1 MYRQD
6 AGSPMTSEDPMFV
19 LEAKELRKSFGEGE
33 AAVEVLRGVNLGVQP
48 GEMLAIMGRSG
59 SGKSTMLTLLGGV
72 DVPTSGQVL
81 LEGTDLASLDDDGR
95 TLIRRRRIGFVFQA
109 FNLLPILTAEEN
121 VALPLELDSVPV
133 GQARERAAKML
144 ELVGLANRRSHL
156 PGKMSGGEQQR
167 VAIARALVIEP
178 AIVLADEPTGNLD
191 SANSKRITRV
201 LRELVDQHGQTIIM
215 VTHDAAVAEQA
226 DRVIYLL
233 DGQIEREE
241 TNRVVPIRPRRA
253 PVPTAGT

>member
-1 MYRQD
+1 MH
-6 AGSPMTSEDPMFV
+6 V
-19 LEAKELRKSFGEGE
+19 LEARELRKSFGEGE
-33 AAVEVLRGVNLGVQP
+33 AAVEALRGVNLRVQA

-121 VALPLELDSVPV
+121 VALPLELDGVPAKI
-133 GQARERAAKML
+133 ARERAVKTL
-144 ELVGLANRRSHL
+144 ELVGLAARRHHL

-191 SANSKRITRV
+191 SANSKRITQA

-215 VTHDAAVAEQA
+215 VTHDAAVAGQA
-226 DRVIYLL
+226 DRVIYLH

-241 TNRVVPIRPRRA
+241 TNRVTPIRPRR
-253 PVPTAGT
+253 VPEGV

>member
-1 MYRQD
+1 MY
-6 AGSPMTSEDPMFV
+6 V
-19 LEAKELRKSFGEGE
+19 LEARQLRKSFGEGE
-33 AAVEVLRGVNLGVQP
+33 AAVEALRGVDLGVSA

-59 SGKSTMLTLLGGV
+59 SGKSTLLTLLGGV

-81 LEGTDLASLDDDGR
+81 LEGTDLATLSDDER

-121 VALPLELDSVPV
+121 VALPLELDGVPSE
-133 GQARERAAKML
+133 QALERAGKML
-144 ELVGLANRRSHL
+144 ELVGLSQRRGHL

-191 SANSKRITRV
+191 SANGKRITQV
-201 LRELVDQHGQTIIM
+201 LRDLVEQHGQTIVL
-215 VTHDAAVAEQA
+215 VTHDPVVAQQA
-226 DRVIYLL
+226 DRSIFLS
-233 DGQIEREE
+233 DGQVEREE
-241 TNRVVPIRPRRA
+241 TYRALPITPRRA
-253 PVPTAGT
+253 PAERSA